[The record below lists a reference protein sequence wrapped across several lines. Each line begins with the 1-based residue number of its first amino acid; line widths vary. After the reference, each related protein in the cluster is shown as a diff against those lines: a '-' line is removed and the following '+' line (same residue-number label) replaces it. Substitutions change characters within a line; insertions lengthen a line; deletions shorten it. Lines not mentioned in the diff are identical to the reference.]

1 MVQAIERVST
11 EAFLT
16 DAVVERHN
24 LSQLN
29 KTRIRF
35 RIQLKKST
43 KSAAPKW
50 ADVLKVEVSEIES
63 SEIESDLVKVTNSE
77 VGLRGI
83 KVFKKLDEAAAQ
95 LRQEIASVQE
105 WMSADTGTGDWVC
118 PIDLAPLVWNQ
129 LINIRDNIAPGLR
142 NQLKVDYEGGLVDY
156 QERIDKFLSLNAW
169 ELSPG
174 KQESVKANLLKSFPL
189 LSELEDYLQ
198 VVIGRPVIIPA
209 LSEQLNQQQAECLDQ
224 ITRFIQQYDQNLEQR
239 LRESALAGGEQL
251 AAQLLEELSDWEPGR
266 KPIQFKKKMEKHLMK
281 VRVLLANA
289 SPEAGSSL
297 QQMMEHLDSIVN
309 DPSIESKNLAS
320 DGRSQLQ
327 QKMEQIRV
335 KLLDEQRNFQQL
347 ATGDV
352 GLSKA
357 IVSAFKFR

>member
-1 MVQAIERVST
+1 MVQAIDNPIAT
-11 EAFLT
+11 NFLT

-24 LSQLN
+24 FSQLN

-50 ADVLKVEVSEIES
+50 ADVLKAEV

-105 WMSADTGTGDWVC
+105 WMSADTGDWVC

-142 NQLKVDYEGGLVDY
+142 NQLKADYEAGLVDY
-156 QERIDKFLSLNAW
+156 QERIDQFLSLNTW
-169 ELSPG
+169 ELAQD
-174 KQESVKANLLKSFPL
+174 KQESVKANLLRAFPTL
-189 LSELEDYLQ
+189 TDLEDYLQ

-224 ITRFIQQYDQNLEQR
+224 ITKFIQQYDQNLEQR

-251 AAQLLEELSDWEPGR
+251 AAQLLEELADWEPGR
-266 KPIQFKKKMEKHLMK
+266 KPIQFKKKMERHLMK
-281 VRVLLANA
+281 VQVLLANA

-297 QQMMEHLDSIVN
+297 EAMMTHLDSIVS
-309 DPSIESKNLAS
+309 DPAIESKNIGS
-320 DGRSQLQ
+320 EGRSQLQ
-327 QKMEQIRV
+327 QKIDSIRT
-335 KLLDEQRNFQQL
+335 KLLDEQRNLQSL
-347 ATGDV
+347 ATDDV

-357 IVSAFKFR
+357 TVMSFKFR

>member
-1 MVQAIERVST
+1 MVQAIDRVST
-11 EAFLT
+11 EVFLT
-16 DAVVERHN
+16 DAVVEPHN
-24 LSQLN
+24 FLQLN

-50 ADVLKVEVSEIES
+50 SDVLKAEV

-105 WMSADTGTGDWVC
+105 WMSADTGDWIC

-142 NQLKVDYEGGLVDY
+142 NQLKADYEAGLLDY
-156 QERIDKFLSLNAW
+156 QERIDQFLSLNTW
-169 ELSPG
+169 ELPHD
-174 KQESVKANLLKSFPL
+174 KQESVKANLIMAFPTL
-189 LSELEDYLQ
+189 TDLEDYLQ
-198 VVIGRPVIIPA
+198 VIIGRPVIIPA
-209 LSEQLNQQQAECLDQ
+209 LSEQLDHKQAECLEQ

-251 AAQLLEELSDWEPGR
+251 AAQLLEELADWEPGR
-266 KPIQFKKKMEKHLMK
+266 KPVQFKRKMERHLMK
-281 VRVLLANA
+281 VQVLLANA
-289 SPEAGSSL
+289 DQEAGSTL
-297 QQMMEHLDSIVN
+297 QQMMAHIDSIVN
-309 DPSIESKNLAS
+309 DPAIESKNLGS
-320 DGRSQLQ
+320 EGRTQLQ
-327 QKMEQIRV
+327 QKMQEIRT
-335 KLLDEQRNFQQL
+335 KLLDEQRNLQQL
-347 ATGDV
+347 ASSDV

-357 IVSAFKFR
+357 TVMSFKFR

>member
-1 MVQAIERVST
+1 MVQAIDNT
-11 EAFLT
+11 ATATFLT
-16 DAVVERHN
+16 DAVIERHN
-24 LSQLN
+24 FSQLN

-50 ADVLKVEVSEIES
+50 ADVLKAEV

-105 WMSADTGTGDWVC
+105 WMSSDTGDWVC
-118 PIDLAPLVWNQ
+118 PIDLAPLVWSQ
-129 LINIRDNIAPGLR
+129 LLNIRDNIAPGLR
-142 NQLKVDYEGGLVDY
+142 NQLKVDYESGLVDY

-169 ELSPG
+169 ELPDD
-174 KQESVKANLLKSFPL
+174 KQQEVKANLLTAFPSL
-189 LSELEDYLQ
+189 TDLEDYLQ
-198 VVIGRPVIIPA
+198 VIIGRPVIIPA
-209 LSEQLNQQQAECLDQ
+209 FSEQLDSQQAECLDQ
-224 ITRFIQQYDQNLEQR
+224 ITQFIQQYDQNLEQR
-239 LRESALAGGEQL
+239 LRESAIAGGEQL
-251 AAQLLEELSDWEPGR
+251 AAQLLEELSDWEPAR
-266 KPIQFKKKMEKHLMK
+266 KPVQFKKKMEKHLMK

-297 QQMMEHLDSIVN
+297 QQMMEHLDSIVT
-309 DPSIESKNLAS
+309 DPAIESKNLAS

-327 QKMEQIRV
+327 QKMEEIRV
-335 KLLDEQRNFQQL
+335 KLLDEQRNLQQL
-347 ATGDV
+347 ATDDV

-357 IVSAFKFR
+357 TVMSFKFR